1 MTLKPLVLTLMAAGA
16 LALAAAPSFARS
28 GNAHAGG
35 ASASQISAQG
45 AANTNGPNAADRD
58 KGLDRAEDRKSTKG
72 AANSNNPN
80 AADRDK
86 GLDRAEDRKS
96 TKGLAHSKTQK
107 HTSKHQ
113 AKKKDSTASQ

>member
-16 LALAAAPSFARS
+16 VALAAAPSLARS

-35 ASASQISAQG
+35 ASASHISAQG
-45 AANTNGPNAADRD
+45 AANTNGR
-58 KGLDRAEDRKSTKG
+58 
-72 AANSNNPN
+72 N

-96 TKGLAHSKTQK
+96 TKGLAHSMTQK
-107 HTSKHQ
+107 HASQHQ
-113 AKKKDSTASQ
+113 AKKKGSTTTQ